1 MRARV
6 RACGPVAAEL
16 RHPFARARVD
26 GEVPRLSD
34 RDRRSVM
41 WRWRDQ
47 HTVHRDGHAD
57 RGIPAYLPV
66 RTALRRSAVRVVS
79 TADLGRAEPCSRHVR
94 KDLSV
99 ERVSRKMETRERWK
113 RRRRTW
119 SVALKAKFW
128 AERGLCPSVS
138 LNEAGPESCRC
149 GHANAQSARLAAFL
163 VGPR

>member
-47 HTVHRDGHAD
+47 HTVQRWTC
-57 RGIPAYLPV
+57 RPRYTYLPV
-66 RTALRRSAVRVVS
+66 RTALCRSAVRVVS